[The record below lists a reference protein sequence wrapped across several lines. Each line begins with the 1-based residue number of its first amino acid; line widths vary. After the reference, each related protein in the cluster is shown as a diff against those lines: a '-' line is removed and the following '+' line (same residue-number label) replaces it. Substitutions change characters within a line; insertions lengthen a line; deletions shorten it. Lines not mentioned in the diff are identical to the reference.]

1 MIGTEGAI
9 SPTADTKGKIAHLR
23 NPIVTA
29 LTATMATTTTTRSQ
43 NKGKGKDLTTEI
55 EGNPTKTKA
64 TTAEKIPA
72 TNKDITLPSQSKP
85 IKYPTKYT
93 NSRTTWRCT
102 RRTIAFQKK

>member
-55 EGNPTKTKA
+55 EGNPTKT
-64 TTAEKIPA
+64 A
-72 TNKDITLPSQSKP
+72 TNKVDTTLPSQSKP

-93 NSRTTWRCT
+93 NSRTT
-102 RRTIAFQKK
+102 